1 MVRTFSLP
9 AEHNL
14 MTTVKFEP
22 SARYWCMTTLTPD
35 YDHISRL
42 DDELLGTRCEPN
54 LDKDQVQNCVL
65 FLGLLQ
71 EQAH

>member
-1 MVRTFSLP
+1 
-9 AEHNL
+9 
-14 MTTVKFEP
+14 
-22 SARYWCMTTLTPD
+22 
-35 YDHISRL
+35 L